1 MYTNALRTAD
11 TLMQKLSSIILI
23 STLLLSASCE
33 TAPPPELTEEDLA
46 KLLPYVSL
54 GRGLQASID
63 TTTIRLITDVDTWT
77 AYTDSLQ
84 PLMPFT
90 SPDFETEMV
99 LLAAVDVNSGGYDLR
114 FELVESL
121 RDTVVAT
128 YRLFSPGSDCRPSFS
143 TGVAFEAVRI
153 RRTQNPI
160 RFVQIE
166 EALDCEPN

>member
-1 MYTNALRTAD
+1 M
-11 TLMQKLSSIILI
+11 KKFSSIILI
-23 STLLLSASCE
+23 SALLLSASCE
-33 TAPPPELTEEDLA
+33 TTPPPELTEEDLA
-46 KLLPYVSL
+46 ELLPYVSM
-54 GRGLQASID
+54 GRGLQASLD
-63 TTTIRLITDVDTWT
+63 TTTVRVITDLNTWT
-77 AYTDSLQ
+77 AYADSLQ
-84 PLMPFT
+84 PLMPFA
-90 SPDFETEMV
+90 SADFESEMV

-153 RRTQNPI
+153 KRTQNPV
-160 RFVQIE
+160 RFMQIE

>member
-1 MYTNALRTAD
+1 
-11 TLMQKLSSIILI
+11 MQKFSSIILI

-33 TAPPPELTEEDLA
+33 TTPPPELTEEDLA
-46 KLLPYVSL
+46 EILPYVSL
-54 GRGLQASID
+54 GRGLQASLD
-63 TTTIRLITDVDTWT
+63 TTTIRAITDVNTWT
-77 AYTDSLQ
+77 AYADSLQ

-90 SPDFETEMV
+90 SADFESEVV

-143 TGVAFEAVRI
+143 TGVAFEAIRI
-153 RRTQNPI
+153 ARTQNPV

>member
-1 MYTNALRTAD
+1 
-11 TLMQKLSSIILI
+11 MQKFSSIILI

-33 TAPPPELTEEDLA
+33 TTQPPELTEEDLA
-46 KLLPYVSL
+46 EILPYVQL

-63 TTTIRLITDVDTWT
+63 TTTIRVISDVDTWT
-77 AYTDSLQ
+77 AYVDSLQ

-90 SPDFETEMV
+90 SVDFESEVV
-99 LLAAVDVNSGGYDLR
+99 LLAAIDVNEGGYDLR

-143 TGVAFEAVRI
+143 TGVAFEAI
-153 RRTQNPI
+153 RVGRTQNAI

-166 EALDCEPN
+166 EELDCEPK